1 MDNVRQIQTH
11 RNMKIIRGKDIEF
24 IPVSHEDPKDPGAFK
39 KILLKKEEL
48 SPGRIQIINWAKLL
62 VGRTMAAHAHENMEE
77 IFIILHGSA
86 MFRVGHREVLLKRG
100 DAVKVSAREVHEMK
114 THGKKEVLYIVI
126 GIV

>member
-1 MDNVRQIQTH
+1 
-11 RNMKIIRGKDIEF
+11 MKIIRGKAIKF
-24 IPVSHEDPKDPGAFK
+24 VPVSHEDPKDPGAFK
-39 KILLKKEEL
+39 KVFFKKEDL
-48 SPGRIQIINWAKLL
+48 PPGRIQMINWAKLL

-100 DAVKVSAREVHEMK
+100 DAVKVCAREVHEMK
-114 THGKKEVLYIVI
+114 TLGKEEVLYIVI